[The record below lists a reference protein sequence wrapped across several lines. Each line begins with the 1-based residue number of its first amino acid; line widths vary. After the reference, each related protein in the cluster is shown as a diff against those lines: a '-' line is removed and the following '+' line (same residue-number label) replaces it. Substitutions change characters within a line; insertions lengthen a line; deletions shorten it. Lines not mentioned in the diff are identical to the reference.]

1 MERTIKRNI
10 FDYQPDHTS
19 SSLIKKIERKE
30 KIIKY
35 FSLVLGIGITLI
47 VFIYLLGVTAKI

>member
-10 FDYQPDHTS
+10 FDYQPDQTS
-19 SSLIKKIERKE
+19 SLLIKRIERKE

-35 FSLVLGIGITLI
+35 SSLVLGIGITLI